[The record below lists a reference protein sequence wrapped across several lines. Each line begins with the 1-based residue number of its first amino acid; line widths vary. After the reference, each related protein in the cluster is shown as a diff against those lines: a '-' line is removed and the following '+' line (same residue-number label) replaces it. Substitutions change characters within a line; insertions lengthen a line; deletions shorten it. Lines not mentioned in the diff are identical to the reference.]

1 MYGGFACA
9 GQFMTSRCSSAHSA
23 AAFQTECAAIETKAQ
38 GRLGVTLLEEGTGRS
53 FSYRADERFPM
64 CSTAKVLVCGAV
76 LARVDTGKES
86 LDRRIRYTQDDL
98 VTYSPATKDH
108 VGDDGMTLGALCEA
122 ALTLSDNT
130 AMNLLEASVGGPSGV
145 TSFARSIG
153 DPITRLDR
161 TETTLNEAFPG
172 DPRDTSTPN
181 AMASTLHKLVLGSA
195 LSPASRKSLASWM
208 MANTTG
214 SAKLRAGVPQTW
226 KVGDKTGTGN
236 HGTSNDIGVFWRQKQ
251 PPICAIVYLTGAESI
266 PESARAAASAEV
278 GRIAGRFFAD

>member
-1 MYGGFACA
+1 MMYGGFACA
-9 GQFMTSRCSSAHSA
+9 GQFMTSRCSSAQSA

-38 GRLGVTLLEEGTGRS
+38 GRLGVTLLGEGTGRS

-153 DPITRLDR
+153 DTITRLDR
-161 TETTLNEAFPG
+161 SETTLNEAFPRRSARHLDSKCHG
-172 DPRDTSTPN
+172 
-181 AMASTLHKLVLGSA
+181 LHTAQACLG
-195 LSPASRKSLASWM
+195 
-208 MANTTG
+208 
-214 SAKLRAGVPQTW
+214 
-226 KVGDKTGTGN
+226 
-236 HGTSNDIGVFWRQKQ
+236 
-251 PPICAIVYLTGAESI
+251 ICAITGVTKIACKLDDGKHHGERKTSGRCTSDLEGWRQDRNREPWNVKRHRCLLAAEATSDMRHRL
-266 PESARAAASAEV
+266 PYWSGLHSGKRT
-278 GRIAGRFFAD
+278 GRSQC